1 MKTGGGLWSDWWVPR
16 LGSSLQRLIPP
27 TPLSRRLATQSL
39 LFATAEGTF
48 LTGSAVFFTQV
59 VGLRAAQ
66 VGLGLT
72 IAGVVS
78 FLVAYPAGKLTD
90 RLGPQRMWA
99 AGAMVTALMFAAWP
113 FIDSFAGYVTMVVCF
128 EIVENAG
135 GAGRNAYILDVM
147 PEGER
152 VATQAYMYSSLNV
165 GFTLGAMIGGVAL
178 AFDNVTVMRWMP
190 LFTLAI
196 GLANAI
202 FVARLPRAPHDLA
215 RLEAKAGAPRV
226 APHGRGPLHNVGWM
240 LASVCNGT
248 LWTNQVLL
256 NVVIP
261 LWLVQATDAPHWLL
275 AWLFGTNTVLCIFLP
290 AYTSRGVST
299 VTDALRSIRISGVFF
314 VAACLITMA
323 THSTAGFLTI
333 FLVWLG
339 HVAVTGAEL
348 YVSGASWAFQAKLM
362 DPARRGEYG
371 GVAEVFSTLGGR
383 WAPAVYT
390 LLAMSWHPSALPGAG
405 WLVIAGL
412 GLLAVVGMHPSVRMA
427 ERFLEREG
435 IVVHEPPDD
444 GSETAAIPS
453 LTHGATGALAADDV
467 DVLR

>member
-1 MKTGGGLWSDWWVPR
+1 VPD
-16 LGSSLQRLIPP
+16 LGRSLRRLIPP

-90 RLGPQRMWA
+90 RIGPKRMWA
-99 AGAMVTALMFAAWP
+99 AGAFAAALMFAAWP
-113 FIDSFAGYVTMVVCF
+113 FIDSFTGYLAMVVGF
-128 EIVENAG
+128 EIIENAG
-135 GAGRNAYILDVM
+135 GAGRNAYVLDVM
-147 PEGER
+147 PEDER

-165 GFTLGAMIGGVAL
+165 GFTLGAIIGGIAL
-178 AFDNVTVMRWMP
+178 AFDDLTVMRWMP
-190 LFTLAI
+190 LFTLGI
-196 GLANAI
+196 GLVNAVFI
-202 FVARLPRAPHDLA
+202 TRLPRAPHDVRREAEGSA
-215 RLEAKAGAPRV
+215 RQKV
-226 APHGRGPLHNVGWM
+226 RGPGPLRNVGWM
-240 LASVCNGT
+240 LVSLFTGT
-248 LWTNQVLL
+248 MWTNQVLL

-290 AYTSRGVST
+290 AYTSRGL
-299 VTDALRSIRISGVFF
+299 VTLSDALRSVRISGAFF
-314 VAACLITMA
+314 VVACLITMA
-323 THSTAGFLTI
+323 THSTAGFVTI

-348 YVSGASWAFQAKLM
+348 YNSGASWAFEAKLM

-371 GVAEVFSTLGGR
+371 GVSEVFSTLGGR
-383 WAPAVYT
+383 WAPALFT
-390 LLAMSWHPSALPGAG
+390 LLAMSWHPEALPGAG
-405 WLVIAGL
+405 WLVIAAI
-412 GLLAVVGMHPSVRMA
+412 GLLAVAGLHPSVRMA

-435 IVVHEPPDD
+435 IVDREVPIEEPEP
-444 GSETAAIPS
+444 GVAPS
-453 LTHGATGALAADDV
+453 LT
-467 DVLR
+467 

>member
-1 MKTGGGLWSDWWVPR
+1 VPR
-16 LGSSLQRLIPP
+16 LGASLRRLIPP

-90 RLGPQRMWA
+90 RIGPKRMWA
-99 AGAMVTALMFAAWP
+99 IGALVAALMFGAWP
-113 FIDSFAGYVTMVVCF
+113 FIDSFSGYVTMVVCF
-128 EIVENAG
+128 EIVENAA

-147 PEGER
+147 PEQER
-152 VATQAYMYSSLNV
+152 VATQAYMYSALNV
-165 GFTLGAMIGGVAL
+165 GFTLGAIIGGIAL
-178 AFDNVTVMRWMP
+178 AFDNLTLMRWLP

-196 GLANAI
+196 GLANAAFI
-202 FVARLPRAPHDLA
+202 ARLPRAPHDDV
-215 RLEAKAGAPRV
+215 RSSQRGSAPKVQPR
-226 APHGRGPLHNVGWM
+226 GRGPLHNVGWM
-240 LASVCNGT
+240 LGSLFTGT
-248 LWTNQVLL
+248 MWTNQVLL

-290 AYTSRGVST
+290 TYTSRGVETIS
-299 VTDALRSIRISGVFF
+299 DALRSVRISGVFF
-314 VAACLITMA
+314 VASCLITMA
-323 THSTAGFLTI
+323 THSTAGFLTV

-348 YVSGASWAFQAKLM
+348 YTSGASWVFQAKLM

-383 WAPAVYT
+383 WAPALYT
-390 LLAMSWHPSALPGAG
+390 LLAMSWHPAGLPGAG
-405 WLVIAGL
+405 WLVIAGIAIV
-412 GLLAVVGMHPSVRMA
+412 AVVGLHPATRMA

-435 IVVHEPPDD
+435 IVAGDVPPTDD
-444 GSETAAIPS
+444 VEGAVTPS
-453 LTHGATGALAADDV
+453 LT
-467 DVLR
+467 

>member
-1 MKTGGGLWSDWWVPR
+1 VHVRR
-16 LGSSLQRLIPP
+16 LGSSLRRLVPP
-27 TPLSRRLATQSL
+27 TALSRRLATQSL

-90 RLGPQRMWA
+90 RIGPKRMWA
-99 AGAMVTALMFAAWP
+99 VGAMVAALMFAAWP
-113 FIDSFAGYVTMVVCF
+113 FIGSFAGYVAMVVCF
-128 EIVENAG
+128 EIVENAA

-147 PEGER
+147 PEDER
-152 VATQAYMYSSLNV
+152 VATQAYMYSALNV
-165 GFTLGAMIGGVAL
+165 GFTLGAVIGGIAL
-178 AFDNVTVMRWMP
+178 AFDNVTVMRWLP

-196 GLANAI
+196 GLANAVFI
-202 FVARLPRAPHDLA
+202 ARLPRAPHDVRRTSGDGEQPA
-215 RLEAKAGAPRV
+215 DRPR
-226 APHGRGPLHNVGWM
+226 GRGPLHNVGWM
-240 LASVCNGT
+240 LGSLFLGT
-248 LWTNQVLL
+248 MWTNQVLL

-290 AYTSRGVST
+290 AYTSRGVAAVS
-299 VTDALRSIRISGVFF
+299 DALRSIRISGAFF

-348 YVSGASWAFQAKLM
+348 YTSGASWALQARLM

-371 GVAEVFSTLGGR
+371 GVSEVFSTLGGR
-383 WAPAVYT
+383 WAPALYT
-390 LLAMSWHPSALPGAG
+390 LLAMSWHPAGLPGAG
-405 WLVIAGL
+405 WLVIAAIAL
-412 GLLAVVGMHPSVRMA
+412 VAVVGLHPSSRMA

-435 IVVHEPPDD
+435 IVARGAPPPD
-444 GSETAAIPS
+444 EHELVPS
-453 LTHGATGALAADDV
+453 LTGDPAGPIG
-467 DVLR
+467 

>member
-1 MKTGGGLWSDWWVPR
+1 MSS
-16 LGSSLQRLIPP
+16 LGSTLRQLVPP

-48 LTGSAVFFTQV
+48 LTGSAVLFTQV

-90 RLGPQRMWA
+90 RIGPKRMWA
-99 AGAMVTALMFAAWP
+99 AGAFVAALLFAAWP
-113 FIDSFAGYVTMVVCF
+113 FIDGFTGYLAMVVCF
-128 EIVENAG
+128 EIIENAG
-135 GAGRNAYILDVM
+135 GAGRNAYVLDVM
-147 PEGER
+147 PEDER

-165 GFTLGAMIGGVAL
+165 GFTLGAIIGGIAL
-178 AFDNVTVMRWMP
+178 AFDNTTVMRWMP

-196 GLANAI
+196 GLVNAVFI
-202 FVARLPRAPHDLA
+202 TRLPRAPHDVRSA
-215 RLEAKAGAPRV
+215 TKGTSAAKPR
-226 APHGRGPLHNVGWM
+226 GRGPLRNVGWM
-240 LASVCNGT
+240 LVSLFGGT
-248 LWTNQVLL
+248 MWTNQVLL

-290 AYTSRGVST
+290 AYTSSGLETLS
-299 VTDALRSIRISGVFF
+299 DALRSVRISGAFF
-314 VAACLITMA
+314 VLACLITMA

-348 YVSGASWAFQAKLM
+348 YNSGASWAFEAKLM

-371 GVAEVFSTLGGR
+371 GVSEVFSTLGGR
-383 WAPAVYT
+383 WAPALFT
-390 LLAMSWHPSALPGAG
+390 LLAMSWHPEALPGAG
-405 WLVIAGL
+405 WLVIAAIGL
-412 GLLAVVGMHPSVRMA
+412 VAVAGLHPSVRLA

-435 IVVHEPPDD
+435 IVDGEVPIEEPEA
-444 GSETAAIPS
+444 GVTPS
-453 LTHGATGALAADDV
+453 LA
-467 DVLR
+467 

>member
-1 MKTGGGLWSDWWVPR
+1 MWTGRGSWSHSPVPGLGPSLRR
-16 LGSSLQRLIPP
+16 LVPP

-90 RLGPQRMWA
+90 RIGPKRMWA
-99 AGAMVTALMFAAWP
+99 VGAFLGALLFAAWP
-113 FIDSFAGYVTMVVCF
+113 FIDTFTGYVAMVVCF
-128 EIVENAG
+128 EVIENAG
-135 GAGRNAYILDVM
+135 GAGRNAYVLDVM
-147 PEGER
+147 PEEER

-165 GFTLGAMIGGVAL
+165 GFTLGAVIGGIAL
-178 AFDNVTVMRWMP
+178 AFDNTSVMRWMP

-196 GLANAI
+196 GLVNAVFI
-202 FVARLPRAPHDLA
+202 TRLPRAPHDV
-215 RLEAKAGAPRV
+215 RSAPGGSSR
-226 APHGRGPLHNVGWM
+226 ATPRGRGPLKNAGWM
-240 LASVCNGT
+240 LVSLFGGT
-248 LWTNQVLL
+248 MWTNQVLL

-290 AYTSRGVST
+290 AYTSRGLTTLS
-299 VTDALRSIRISGVFF
+299 DALRSVRISGAFF
-314 VAACLITMA
+314 VLACLITMA

-348 YVSGASWAFQAKLM
+348 YNSGASWAFEAKLM

-383 WAPAVYT
+383 WAPALFT
-390 LLAMSWHPSALPGAG
+390 LLAMSWHPEALPGAG
-405 WLVIAGL
+405 WLVIAAIGL
-412 GLLAVVGMHPSVRMA
+412 VAVAGLHPSVRMA

-435 IVVHEPPDD
+435 IVDGQLAIEDPEP
-444 GSETAAIPS
+444 GVAPS
-453 LTHGATGALAADDV
+453 LA
-467 DVLR
+467 

>member
-1 MKTGGGLWSDWWVPR
+1 VIAR
-16 LGSSLQRLIPP
+16 LGPSLRRLIPP
-27 TPLSRRLATQSL
+27 TPLSRKLATQSL

-78 FLVAYPAGKLTD
+78 FLVAYPAGKLVD
-90 RLGPQRMWA
+90 RLGPKRMWSV
-99 AGAMVTALMFAAWP
+99 GAFVQASMFLAWP
-113 FIDSFAGYVTMVVCF
+113 FIGGFTAYLAMVVCF
-128 EIVENAG
+128 EIVENSG

-147 PEGER
+147 PEDER
-152 VATQAYMYSSLNV
+152 VATQAYMYSALNV
-165 GFTLGAMIGGVAL
+165 GFTVGAILGGIAL
-178 AFDNVTVMRWMP
+178 AFDNLTVMRWLP
-190 LFTLAI
+190 LFTLVI
-196 GLANAI
+196 GLVNAVFI
-202 FVARLPRAPHDLA
+202 WRLPPASHDLRRGA
-215 RLEAKAGAPRV
+215 QEPAAPR
-226 APHGRGPLHNVGWM
+226 PTPPGRGPLHNVGWM
-240 LASVCNGT
+240 LGSFFNGT
-248 LWTNQVLL
+248 MWTNQVLL

-261 LWLVQATDAPHWLL
+261 LWLVQSTDAPHWLL

-290 AYTSRGVST
+290 SYTSRGVATIS
-299 VTDALRSIRISGVFF
+299 DALRSMRISGGFF

-348 YVSGASWAFQAKLM
+348 YTSGANWAFQAKLM

-383 WAPAVYT
+383 WAPALYT
-390 LLAMSWHPSALPGAG
+390 FLAMSWHPGGLPGAG
-405 WLVIAGL
+405 WLVIGGIGVVAVAGL
-412 GLLAVVGMHPSVRMA
+412 HPSVRMA

-435 IVVHEPPDD
+435 IVLPDAVVTPQD
-444 GSETAAIPS
+444 VESTTSPS
-453 LTHGATGALAADDV
+453 LT
-467 DVLR
+467 

>member
-1 MKTGGGLWSDWWVPR
+1 MSVGGSCSNVSVPL
-16 LGSSLQRLIPP
+16 LGQSLRRLIPP

-48 LTGSAVFFTQV
+48 LTGSAVFFTEV

-90 RLGPQRMWA
+90 RLGPKRMWA
-99 AGAMVTALMFAAWP
+99 VGAMVTALMFAAWP
-113 FIDSFAGYVTMVVCF
+113 FIDTFAGYVTMVVCF

-147 PEGER
+147 PEQER
-152 VATQAYMYSSLNV
+152 VATQAYMYSALNV
-165 GFTLGAMIGGVAL
+165 GFTLGAVIGGIAL
-178 AFDNVTVMRWMP
+178 AFDDLTVMRWMP
-190 LFTLAI
+190 LFTLVI
-196 GLANAI
+196 GLVNAAFI
-202 FVARLPRAPHDLA
+202 LRLPRAPHDLA
-215 RLEAKAGAPRV
+215 RSSSQRAARKAETTA
-226 APHGRGPLHNVGWM
+226 RGPLHNVGWM
-240 LASVCNGT
+240 LASLFSGT
-248 LWTNQVLL
+248 MWTNQVLL
-256 NVVIP
+256 NIVIP

-290 AYTSRGVST
+290 SYTSRGVAT
-299 VTDALRSIRISGVFF
+299 VSDALRSVRISGGFF

-323 THSTAGFLTI
+323 THSTTGFLTI

-348 YVSGASWAFQAKLM
+348 YFSVANWAFSAKLM
-362 DPARRGEYG
+362 DPGRRGEYG
-371 GVAEVFSTLGGR
+371 GVSEVFSTLGGR
-383 WAPAVYT
+383 WAPALYT
-390 LLAMSWHPSALPGAG
+390 VLAISWHPAGFPGGG
-405 WLVIAGL
+405 WLVIAGIAVV
-412 GLLAVVGMHPSVRMA
+412 AVVGLHPSVRMA

-435 IVVHEPPDD
+435 IVPAGDLGARELED
-444 GSETAAIPS
+444 AATPS
-453 LTHGATGALAADDV
+453 LT
-467 DVLR
+467 

>member
-1 MKTGGGLWSDWWVPR
+1 VVPGPIGTVPGLGRSLRR
-16 LGSSLQRLIPP
+16 LVPP

-90 RLGPQRMWA
+90 RIGPKRMWA
-99 AGAMVTALMFAAWP
+99 VGAFLGALLFAAWP
-113 FIDSFAGYVTMVVCF
+113 FIDSFTGYVAMVVCF
-128 EIVENAG
+128 EIIENAG
-135 GAGRNAYILDVM
+135 GAGRNAYVLDVM
-147 PEGER
+147 PEDER

-165 GFTLGAMIGGVAL
+165 GFTLGAIIGGVAL
-178 AFDNVTVMRWMP
+178 AFDNLTVMRWMP

-196 GLANAI
+196 GLANAFFI
-202 FVARLPRAPHDLA
+202 TRLPRAPHDLA
-215 RLEAKAGAPRV
+215 RSSSEPAKPRV
-226 APHGRGPLHNVGWM
+226 APRGRGPLHNVGWM
-240 LASVCNGT
+240 LTSLFSGT
-248 LWTNQVLL
+248 MWTNQVLL

-275 AWLFGTNTVLCIFLP
+275 AWLFGTNTVMCIFLP
-290 AYTSRGVST
+290 AYTSRGIATLS
-299 VTDALRSIRISGVFF
+299 DALRSVRISGAFF
-314 VAACLITMA
+314 ILACLITMA

-348 YVSGASWAFQAKLM
+348 YNSGASWAFEAKLM

-383 WAPAVYT
+383 WAPAAFT
-390 LLAMSWHPSALPGAG
+390 FLAMSWHPEALPSAG
-405 WLVIAGL
+405 WLVIAGTVVV
-412 GLLAVVGMHPSVRMA
+412 AVGGTHPAVRMA

-435 IVVHEPPDD
+435 IVDDELPIDEPEP
-444 GSETAAIPS
+444 GVAPS
-453 LTHGATGALAADDV
+453 LT
-467 DVLR
+467 

>member
-1 MKTGGGLWSDWWVPR
+1 MDDVSR
-16 LGSSLQRLIPP
+16 IGSSLRRLVPP
-27 TPLSRRLATQSL
+27 TSLSRRLAVQSL

-72 IAGVVS
+72 VAGVVS

-90 RLGPQRMWA
+90 RLGPKRMWA
-99 AGAMVTALMFAAWP
+99 VGALVTALMFAAWP
-113 FIDSFAGYVTMVVCF
+113 FIGSFTGYLVMVVCF

-147 PEGER
+147 PEDER

-165 GFTLGAMIGGVAL
+165 GFTLGAIIGGIAL
-178 AFDNVTVMRWMP
+178 AFDNLTVMRWLP

-196 GLANAI
+196 GLVNSVFI
-202 FVARLPRAPHDLA
+202 ARLPRAPHDV
-215 RLEAKAGAPRV
+215 RRPSGDPSAPRSER
-226 APHGRGPLHNVGWM
+226 AKPQGPGPLRNVGWM
-240 LASVCNGT
+240 LASLCNGT

-290 AYTSRGVST
+290 QYTSRGVATIS
-299 VTDALRSIRISGVFF
+299 DALRSVRISGAFF
-314 VAACLITMA
+314 LASCLITMA
-323 THSTAGFLTI
+323 THSTSGLVTI

-348 YVSGASWAFQAKLM
+348 YISGASWAFQAKLM
-362 DPARRGEYG
+362 DPERRGEYG

-383 WAPAVYT
+383 WAPALYT
-390 LLAMSWHPSALPGAG
+390 LLAMSWHPAGLPGAG
-405 WLVIAGL
+405 WLVIAGIA
-412 GLLAVVGMHPSVRMA
+412 LLAVVGMHPSVRMA

-435 IVVHEPPDD
+435 IVAAGPPAERSA
-444 GSETAAIPS
+444 SEVAPTLS
-453 LTHGATGALAADDV
+453 
-467 DVLR
+467 

>member
-1 MKTGGGLWSDWWVPR
+1 MP
-16 LGSSLQRLIPP
+16 LGPALRRLIPP

-78 FLVAYPAGKLTD
+78 FLVAYPAGKVTD
-90 RLGPQRMWA
+90 LIGPKRMWA
-99 AGAMVTALMFAAWP
+99 AGALVGALMFGAWP
-113 FIDSFAGYVTMVVCF
+113 FISSFGGYVAMVVLF

-135 GAGRNAYILDVM
+135 SAGRNAYVLDVM
-147 PEGER
+147 PEDER
-152 VATQAYMYSSLNV
+152 VATQAYMYSALNV
-165 GFTLGAMIGGVAL
+165 GFTLGAVIGGIAL
-178 AFDNVTVMRWMP
+178 AFDNLTVMRWLP
-190 LFTLAI
+190 LLTL
-196 GLANAI
+196 GVGTVNAVFI
-202 FVARLPRAPHDLA
+202 TRLPRAKHDVRHEDGDNA
-215 RLEAKAGAPRV
+215 RPKV
-226 APHGRGPLHNVGWM
+226 GRGPLRNLGWM
-240 LASVCNGT
+240 LSSMFVGT
-248 LWTNQVLL
+248 MWTNQVLL

-290 AYTSRGVST
+290 AYTSRGIAT
-299 VTDALRSIRISGVFF
+299 IGDALRSMRVAGVFF
-314 VAACLITMA
+314 VLACLITMA
-323 THSTAGFLTI
+323 SHSTVGLLTI

-348 YVSGASWAFQAKLM
+348 YTSGASWALQARLM

-371 GVAEVFSTLGGR
+371 GVAEVFGTLGGR

-390 LLAMSWHPSALPGAG
+390 LLAMSWHPAGLPSAG
-405 WLVIAGL
+405 WLVIAAIALVAVGGL
-412 GLLAVVGMHPSVRMA
+412 HATAPMA
-427 ERFLEREG
+427 ERFLRREG
-435 IVVHEPPDD
+435 IVADDVPPAEE
-444 GSETAAIPS
+444 GEIAAVPS
-453 LTHGATGALAADDV
+453 LT
-467 DVLR
+467 

>member
-1 MKTGGGLWSDWWVPR
+1 
-16 LGSSLQRLIPP
+16 
-27 TPLSRRLATQSL
+27 LSKRLATQSL

-90 RLGPQRMWA
+90 WIGPKRMWA
-99 AGAMVTALMFAAWP
+99 AGALVAALMFGAWP
-113 FIDSFAGYVTMVVCF
+113 FIGGFAGYVTMVVCF
-128 EIVENAG
+128 EIVENAA

-147 PEGER
+147 PEDER
-152 VATQAYMYSSLNV
+152 VATQAYMYSALNV
-165 GFTLGAMIGGVAL
+165 GFTLGAIIGGVAL
-178 AFDNVTVMRWMP
+178 AFDNLTLMRWLP

-196 GLANAI
+196 GVANALFI
-202 FVARLPRAPHDLA
+202 ARLPKAPHDLK
-215 RLEAKAGAPRV
+215 RSTSEGAAQPTALR
-226 APHGRGPLHNVGWM
+226 GRGPLHNVGWM
-240 LASVCNGT
+240 LCSMFNGT

-275 AWLFGTNTVLCIFLP
+275 AWLFGTNTVMCIFLP
-290 AYTSRGVST
+290 AYTSRGIATIS
-299 VTDALRSIRISGVFF
+299 DALRSARISGGFF
-314 VAACLITMA
+314 VLSCLITMA
-323 THSTAGFLTI
+323 THSTAGLLTI

-348 YVSGASWAFQAKLM
+348 YISGASWAFQAKLM
-362 DPARRGEYG
+362 DPQRRGEYG

-383 WAPAVYT
+383 WAPALFT
-390 LLAMSWHPSALPGAG
+390 LLAMSWHPERLPGAG
-405 WLVIAGL
+405 WLVIAGIAV
-412 GLLAVVGMHPSVRMA
+412 LAVAGLHPAARMA

-435 IVVHEPPDD
+435 ITDT
-444 GSETAAIPS
+444 GSRTTRVEAHSPS
-453 LTHGATGALAADDV
+453 FG
-467 DVLR
+467 

>member
-1 MKTGGGLWSDWWVPR
+1 MRKGGGSWSDRSVPR
-16 LGSSLQRLIPP
+16 LGPSLRRLIPP

-72 IAGVVS
+72 VAGVVS

-90 RLGPQRMWA
+90 RIGPKRMWSI
-99 AGAMVTALMFAAWP
+99 GAMVAALMFAAWP
-113 FIDSFAGYVTMVVCF
+113 FIDSFTGYLAMVVCF
-128 EIVENAG
+128 EIIENAG

-147 PEGER
+147 PEEER
-152 VATQAYMYSSLNV
+152 VATQAYMYSALNV
-165 GFTLGAMIGGVAL
+165 GFTLGAIVGGIAL
-178 AFDNVTVMRWMP
+178 AFDNLTVMRWMP

-196 GLANAI
+196 GLLNAVFI
-202 FVARLPRAPHDLA
+202 TRLPRAPHDDV
-215 RLEAKAGAPRV
+215 RSSSRSSEPKAQPR
-226 APHGRGPLHNVGWM
+226 GRGPLHNVGWM
-240 LASVCNGT
+240 LASLCNGT

-290 AYTSRGVST
+290 AYTSRGVATIS
-299 VTDALRSIRISGVFF
+299 DALRSVRISGGFF
-314 VAACLITMA
+314 VLSCLITMA
-323 THSTAGFLTI
+323 THSTAGFVTI

-390 LLAMSWHPSALPGAG
+390 LLAMSWHPAGLPGAG
-405 WLVIAGL
+405 WLVIAGISIA
-412 GLLAVVGMHPSVRMA
+412 AVVGMHPSVRMA

-435 IVVHEPPDD
+435 ITVGGAP
-444 GSETAAIPS
+444 SEDVENAVTPS
-453 LTHGATGALAADDV
+453 LT
-467 DVLR
+467 